1 MFTVFVFLAVRLLG
15 VTSST
20 VPLNSDVYTDPRCQ
34 GNIKNLWLDIMVVV
48 DKSQLMT
55 NAQLWQVRNTIS
67 QVFGAVST
75 FGPTKYPAD
84 PRSTCV
90 GLVTY
95 DGNATVNAQYDT
107 SKSFNDFYNVI
118 QGSLVSVDSTNS
130 SYLSRGLL
138 AAEQALKDGRSR
150 TYRFN
155 FKRVIIAFAA
165 DYQGTGTSL
174 DPVPT
179 ANRLKNNGV
188 IVITVAC
195 TSDKNA
201 ISKIQSLASPGYSF
215 VDEMN
220 TSQLVKQLT
229 NALLSANCFCPQ
241 ESVQYKD
248 DYFNE
253 TSTKYGICVTG
264 YTATGGSY
272 GYPHAM
278 EWCDYEIKN
287 SYLVSEFSQNKHE
300 FVKNY
305 MLDKFKY
312 MKPTAY
318 YIGLHYVDNQWVWEQ
333 PLHQPKLP
341 FNPNG
346 YSNWAPGYPQSNST
360 GQVIASQAWTN
371 GSLNYVWAPPQVFD
385 FLLVCQ
391 VQSSSTEYYTT
402 YSEQESPF

>member
-130 SYLSRGLL
+130 SYLSR
-138 AAEQALKDGRSR
+138 
-150 TYRFN
+150 
-155 FKRVIIAFAA
+155 
-165 DYQGTGTSL
+165 GTGTSL

-318 YIGLHYVDNQWVWEQ
+318 YIGLHYVDNQW
-333 PLHQPKLP
+333 